1 MPPSSTTTADG
12 LGTSP
17 PASPSTTNPRR
28 PSGRPAHPPC
38 RSAPW
43 PSPPAAA
50 AAPCGWGS
58 VRAGPWAPGWAA
70 PWGCGWGGGQPA
82 FQAQGAQSAGAG
94 RERDRGGGDPQRQ
107 RPPVDGDAQPARQ
120 PRALAVPPGG
130 RLGVADPAVAVAVD
144 RLAGLEGGDLGHV
157 EDVVDD
163 QPVGADPQAA
173 VAVD

>member
-58 VRAGPWAPGWAA
+58 VRAGPWAAGGGSPPQADRAGKVAA
-70 PWGCGWGGGQPA
+70 AVGGVGAPARRRQRGGQPA

-94 RERDRGGGDPQRQ
+94 RERDRGGGDPPRP
-107 RPPVDGDAQPARQ
+107 RPPLDG
-120 PRALAVPPGG
+120 G
-130 RLGVADPAVAVAVD
+130 
-144 RLAGLEGGDLGHV
+144 
-157 EDVVDD
+157 
-163 QPVGADPQAA
+163 
-173 VAVD
+173 